1 MALSCRMLHLNSKE
15 FKYIYFSFN
24 FSVDKNISCLGISNF
39 DPSLRF
45 TNSVRKARVSLL
57 LHHFIRRKVFS
68 KYFLAVNENTY
79 TVSP

>member
-15 FKYIYFSFN
+15 FKYIYFS
-24 FSVDKNISCLGISNF
+24 VDKNVSCLGISNF

-68 KYFLAVNENTY
+68 KYFLAVSENTY